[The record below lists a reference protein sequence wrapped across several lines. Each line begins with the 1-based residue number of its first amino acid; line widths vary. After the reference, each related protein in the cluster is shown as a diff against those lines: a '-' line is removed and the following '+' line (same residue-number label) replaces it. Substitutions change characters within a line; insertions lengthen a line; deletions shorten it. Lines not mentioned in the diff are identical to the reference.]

1 MGGAEYMKSIKKY
14 ETIINEA
21 LRSALEYDTPEGQIN
36 EFISFFGKHI
46 GSDRIYIFEDDEEH
60 HVTNN
65 TYEWCAEGIT
75 PQIEHLQGV
84 NMEVI
89 DWWYDTFDEGKSVI
103 ISDVEELKGVHQVS
117 YNMLKYQN
125 VCKVVVSPLR
135 HKGQIKGF
143 FGVDNPP
150 AVDYNALTMFLDMMI
165 GTMLISLL
173 KIRNTFQ
180 KEQYNASM
188 SSYSALSEIY
198 LCMHLIDIKTG
209 KYEQIKNVKHVEK
222 ECEELDQ
229 ENFSKR
235 VYTTMKYFCTE
246 MYLSSVLEFVDLS
259 TLDRRLME
267 TNTIVHEF
275 IGTVSGWCRER
286 FIKVDSDEK
295 GRLWHV
301 LYCVEVI
308 DEQKR
313 REKKL
318 LYLSETDSMTGI
330 NNRGSGERKITEFL
344 EKKKGGLF
352 CLLDCDK
359 FKKINDTYGH
369 AVGDTVLIKL
379 AAVLQRACR
388 ENDIVMRLG
397 GDEFA
402 MYLPGMPDKAQ
413 AESFFKR
420 LFTQIDKISISE
432 MQGEKINVS
441 LGASLYS
448 DKDRATFDTLYH
460 EADAAMYESKKI
472 VGNHAIIYSDLPQAR
487 QTPL

>member
-1 MGGAEYMKSIKKY
+1 MKSIKKY

-150 AVDYNALTMFLDMMI
+150 AVDYNALTMFLDMI

-173 KIRNTFQ
+173 KINTFQ

>member
-65 TYEWCAEGIT
+65 TYEWCTEGIT

-89 DWWYDTFDEGKSVI
+89 DWWYDTFEEGKSVI

-125 VCKVVVSPLR
+125 VHKVVVSPLR
-135 HKGQIKGF
+135 HKGQIRGF

-150 AVDYNALTMFLDMMI
+150 AVDYNALTMFLDMI
-165 GTMLISLL
+165 GTMLISFL

-209 KYEQIKNVKHVEK
+209 KYEQIKNAKHIEK
-222 ECEELDQ
+222 ECEEFDQ

-235 VYTTMKYFCTE
+235 IYTTMKYFCTE

-267 TNTIVHEF
+267 TNTIV
-275 IGTVSGWCRER
+275 IGIVSGWCRER

-295 GRLWHV
+295 GRPWHV

-420 LFTQIDKISISE
+420 LFTQIDKISIPE

-441 LGASLYS
+441 LGASLCS
-448 DKDRATFDTLYH
+448 DKDRATFDTLYR

>member
-150 AVDYNALTMFLDMMI
+150 AVDYNALTMFLDMI

-359 FKKINDTYGH
+359 FKKINDMDMPLEIPFSLSLQQSFSEP
-369 AVGDTVLIKL
+369 AVRMILSCGLEVMNLRCIFQECQIKHKRNHFSN
-379 AAVLQRACR
+379 V
-388 ENDIVMRLG
+388 
-397 GDEFA
+397 
-402 MYLPGMPDKAQ
+402 YLRK
-413 AESFFKR
+413 
-420 LFTQIDKISISE
+420 
-432 MQGEKINVS
+432 
-441 LGASLYS
+441 
-448 DKDRATFDTLYH
+448 
-460 EADAAMYESKKI
+460 
-472 VGNHAIIYSDLPQAR
+472 
-487 QTPL
+487 

>member
-1 MGGAEYMKSIKKY
+1 MKSIKKY

-150 AVDYNALTMFLDMMI
+150 AVDYNALTMFLDI

>member
-1 MGGAEYMKSIKKY
+1 MKSIKRY

-21 LRSALEYDTPEGQIN
+21 LRSALEYDTPDGEIN
-36 EFISFFGKHI
+36 EFIRFFGKHI
-46 GSDRIYIFEDDEEH
+46 GSDRIYIFEDDIEN

-65 TYEWCAEGIT
+65 TYEWCAEGVK
-75 PQIEHLQGV
+75 PQIDDLQGV

-89 DWWYDTFDEGKSVI
+89 DWWYETFDEGKSVI

-117 YNMLKYQN
+117 YNMLCYQN
-125 VCKVVVSPLR
+125 VHKVVVSPLR
-135 HKGQIKGF
+135 HKGQIRGF

-150 AVDYNALTMFLDMMI
+150 KGDYAALTMFLDMI

-173 KIRNTFQ
+173 KLRNSFQ

-198 LCMHLIDIKTG
+198 LSMHLIDIKTG
-209 KYEQIKNVKHVEK
+209 KYQPVKTAKHVED
-222 ECEELDQ
+222 ECEGIDPD
-229 ENFSKR
+229 NFSKR
-235 VYTTMKYFCTE
+235 IHTSMKYFCTE
-246 MYLSSVLEFVDLS
+246 QYISSVLEFVDIS
-259 TLDRRLME
+259 TLGERLMK

-295 GRLWHV
+295 GRPWHV

-344 EKKKGGLF
+344 EKKKGGLL

-379 AAVLQRACR
+379 AAALQRACR

-413 AESFFKR
+413 SESFFKR
-420 LFTQIDKISISE
+420 LFAQIDKISIPE

-441 LGASLYS
+441 LGASLCS
-448 DKDRATFDTLYH
+448 DGDGATFDTLYH

-487 QTPL
+487 

>member
-1 MGGAEYMKSIKKY
+1 MKSIKKY

-143 FGVDNPP
+143 FGVD
-150 AVDYNALTMFLDMMI
+150 YNALTMFLDMI

>member
-125 VCKVVVSPLR
+125 VCKVVASPLC

-150 AVDYNALTMFLDMMI
+150 AVDYNALTMFLDMI

-359 FKKINDTYGH
+359 FKKSMTHMDMPLEIPFSLSFQQSFSEP
-369 AVGDTVLIKL
+369 AVRMILSCGLEVMNLRCIFQECQIKHKRNHFSN
-379 AAVLQRACR
+379 V
-388 ENDIVMRLG
+388 
-397 GDEFA
+397 
-402 MYLPGMPDKAQ
+402 YLRK
-413 AESFFKR
+413 
-420 LFTQIDKISISE
+420 
-432 MQGEKINVS
+432 
-441 LGASLYS
+441 
-448 DKDRATFDTLYH
+448 
-460 EADAAMYESKKI
+460 
-472 VGNHAIIYSDLPQAR
+472 
-487 QTPL
+487 

>member
-1 MGGAEYMKSIKKY
+1 MKSIKKY

-150 AVDYNALTMFLDMMI
+150 AVDYNALTMFLDMI

-359 FKKINDTYGH
+359 FKKSMIHMDMPLEIPFSLSLQQSFSEP
-369 AVGDTVLIKL
+369 AVRMILSCGLEVMNLRCIFQECQIKHKRNHFSN
-379 AAVLQRACR
+379 V
-388 ENDIVMRLG
+388 
-397 GDEFA
+397 
-402 MYLPGMPDKAQ
+402 YLRK
-413 AESFFKR
+413 
-420 LFTQIDKISISE
+420 
-432 MQGEKINVS
+432 
-441 LGASLYS
+441 
-448 DKDRATFDTLYH
+448 
-460 EADAAMYESKKI
+460 
-472 VGNHAIIYSDLPQAR
+472 
-487 QTPL
+487 

>member
-150 AVDYNALTMFLDMMI
+150 AVDYNALTMFLDMI

-359 FKKINDTYGH
+359 FKKINDTYDMPLEIPFSLSLQQSFSEP
-369 AVGDTVLIKL
+369 AVRMILSCGLEVMNLRCIFQECQIKHKRNHFSN
-379 AAVLQRACR
+379 V
-388 ENDIVMRLG
+388 
-397 GDEFA
+397 
-402 MYLPGMPDKAQ
+402 YLRK
-413 AESFFKR
+413 
-420 LFTQIDKISISE
+420 
-432 MQGEKINVS
+432 
-441 LGASLYS
+441 
-448 DKDRATFDTLYH
+448 
-460 EADAAMYESKKI
+460 
-472 VGNHAIIYSDLPQAR
+472 
-487 QTPL
+487 

>member
-1 MGGAEYMKSIKKY
+1 
-14 ETIINEA
+14 
-21 LRSALEYDTPEGQIN
+21 
-36 EFISFFGKHI
+36 
-46 GSDRIYIFEDDEEH
+46 
-60 HVTNN
+60 
-65 TYEWCAEGIT
+65 
-75 PQIEHLQGV
+75 
-84 NMEVI
+84 
-89 DWWYDTFDEGKSVI
+89 
-103 ISDVEELKGVHQVS
+103 
-117 YNMLKYQN
+117 
-125 VCKVVVSPLR
+125 
-135 HKGQIKGF
+135 
-143 FGVDNPP
+143 
-150 AVDYNALTMFLDMMI
+150 
-165 GTMLISLL
+165 
-173 KIRNTFQ
+173 
-180 KEQYNASM
+180 
-188 SSYSALSEIY
+188 
-198 LCMHLIDIKTG
+198 
-209 KYEQIKNVKHVEK
+209 
-222 ECEELDQ
+222 
-229 ENFSKR
+229 
-235 VYTTMKYFCTE
+235 MKYFCTE

-330 NNRGSGERKITEFL
+330 N
-344 EKKKGGLF
+344 
-352 CLLDCDK
+352 K

-441 LGASLYS
+441 LGASL
-448 DKDRATFDTLYH
+448 
-460 EADAAMYESKKI
+460 
-472 VGNHAIIYSDLPQAR
+472 
-487 QTPL
+487 

>member
-1 MGGAEYMKSIKKY
+1 MKSIKKY

-125 VCKVVVSPLR
+125 VVVSPLR

-150 AVDYNALTMFLDMMI
+150 AVDYNALTMFLDMI

-397 GDEFA
+397 GDEFV

>member
-150 AVDYNALTMFLDMMI
+150 AVDYNALTMFLDMI

-330 NNRGSGERKITEFL
+330 NNRGSGERKITEFSEPAVSMILSCGL
-344 EKKKGGLF
+344 EVMNLRCIF
-352 CLLDCDK
+352 QECQ
-359 FKKINDTYGH
+359 
-369 AVGDTVLIKL
+369 IKHKRNHFSN
-379 AAVLQRACR
+379 V
-388 ENDIVMRLG
+388 
-397 GDEFA
+397 
-402 MYLPGMPDKAQ
+402 YLRK
-413 AESFFKR
+413 
-420 LFTQIDKISISE
+420 
-432 MQGEKINVS
+432 
-441 LGASLYS
+441 
-448 DKDRATFDTLYH
+448 
-460 EADAAMYESKKI
+460 
-472 VGNHAIIYSDLPQAR
+472 
-487 QTPL
+487 

>member
-1 MGGAEYMKSIKKY
+1 MKSIKKY

-125 VCKVVVSPLR
+125 VCKVVASPLC
-135 HKGQIKGF
+135 HKG
-143 FGVDNPP
+143 
-150 AVDYNALTMFLDMMI
+150 
-165 GTMLISLL
+165 
-173 KIRNTFQ
+173 
-180 KEQYNASM
+180 
-188 SSYSALSEIY
+188 
-198 LCMHLIDIKTG
+198 
-209 KYEQIKNVKHVEK
+209 QIKNVKHVEK

-379 AAVLQRACR
+379 SAVLQRACR

-420 LFTQIDKISISE
+420 LFTQIDKISIPE

-441 LGASLYS
+441 LGASLCS
-448 DKDRATFDTLYH
+448 DKDRATFDTLYR

>member
-1 MGGAEYMKSIKKY
+1 MKSIKKY

-150 AVDYNALTMFLDMMI
+150 AVDYNALTMFLDMI

-359 FKKINDTYGH
+359 FKKSMTHMDMPLEIPFSLSLQQSFSEP
-369 AVGDTVLIKL
+369 AVRMILSCGLEVMNLRCIFQECQIKHKRNHFSN
-379 AAVLQRACR
+379 V
-388 ENDIVMRLG
+388 
-397 GDEFA
+397 
-402 MYLPGMPDKAQ
+402 YLRK
-413 AESFFKR
+413 
-420 LFTQIDKISISE
+420 
-432 MQGEKINVS
+432 
-441 LGASLYS
+441 
-448 DKDRATFDTLYH
+448 
-460 EADAAMYESKKI
+460 
-472 VGNHAIIYSDLPQAR
+472 
-487 QTPL
+487 

>member
-1 MGGAEYMKSIKKY
+1 MKSIKKY

-150 AVDYNALTMFLDMMI
+150 AVDYNALTMFLDMI

-344 EKKKGGLF
+344 EKKKGGL
-352 CLLDCDK
+352 LDCDK

>member
-1 MGGAEYMKSIKKY
+1 
-14 ETIINEA
+14 
-21 LRSALEYDTPEGQIN
+21 
-36 EFISFFGKHI
+36 
-46 GSDRIYIFEDDEEH
+46 
-60 HVTNN
+60 
-65 TYEWCAEGIT
+65 
-75 PQIEHLQGV
+75 
-84 NMEVI
+84 
-89 DWWYDTFDEGKSVI
+89 
-103 ISDVEELKGVHQVS
+103 
-117 YNMLKYQN
+117 
-125 VCKVVVSPLR
+125 
-135 HKGQIKGF
+135 
-143 FGVDNPP
+143 
-150 AVDYNALTMFLDMMI
+150 MFLDMI

-198 LCMHLIDIKTG
+198 LSMHLIDIKTG
-209 KYEQIKNVKHVEK
+209 KYEQIKNSKHVEK

-235 VYTTMKYFCTE
+235 IYTAMKYFCTE

-275 IGTVSGWCRER
+275 ISTVSGWCRER

-295 GRLWHV
+295 GRPWHV

-420 LFTQIDKISISE
+420 LFTQIDKISIPE

-441 LGASLYS
+441 LGASLCS
-448 DKDRATFDTLYH
+448 DKDGATFDTLYH

-487 QTPL
+487 

>member
-1 MGGAEYMKSIKKY
+1 MKSIKKY

-150 AVDYNALTMFLDMMI
+150 AVDYNALTMFLDMI

-369 AVGDTVLIKL
+369 AVGDTVRHIKFD
-379 AAVLQRACR
+379 VG
-388 ENDIVMRLG
+388 IV
-397 GDEFA
+397 
-402 MYLPGMPDKAQ
+402 
-413 AESFFKR
+413 
-420 LFTQIDKISISE
+420 
-432 MQGEKINVS
+432 EKIEDGGRDYEVTVNFEKCGV
-441 LGASLYS
+441 
-448 DKDRATFDTLYH
+448 KKMF
-460 EADAAMYESKKI
+460 AAFAKLKK
-472 VGNHAIIYSDLPQAR
+472 L
-487 QTPL
+487 

>member
-1 MGGAEYMKSIKKY
+1 MKSIKKY

-150 AVDYNALTMFLDMMI
+150 AVDYNALTMFLDMI

-198 LCMHLIDIKTG
+198 LCMHLIDIK
-209 KYEQIKNVKHVEK
+209 
-222 ECEELDQ
+222 
-229 ENFSKR
+229 
-235 VYTTMKYFCTE
+235 TE

-420 LFTQIDKISISE
+420 LFTQIDKISIPE

-441 LGASLYS
+441 LGASLCS
-448 DKDRATFDTLYH
+448 DKDRATFDTLYR

>member
-1 MGGAEYMKSIKKY
+1 MKSIKKY

-21 LRSALEYDTPEGQIN
+21 LRSALEYDTPDGEIN
-36 EFISFFGKHI
+36 EFIRFFGKHI
-46 GSDRIYIFEDDEEH
+46 GSDRIYIFEDDIEN

-65 TYEWCAEGIT
+65 IYEWCADGVV
-75 PQIEHLQGV
+75 PQIDDLQGV

-89 DWWYDTFDEGKSVI
+89 DWWYETFDEGKSVI
-103 ISDVEELKGVHQVS
+103 IPDVEELKGVHQVS

-125 VCKVVVSPLR
+125 VHKLVVSPLR
-135 HKGQIKGF
+135 HKGQIRGF

-150 AVDYNALTMFLDMMI
+150 AVDYNALTLFLDMI

-173 KIRNTFQ
+173 KIRNSFQ

-188 SSYSALSEIY
+188 SSYAALSEIY
-198 LCMHLIDIKTG
+198 LSMHLIDTKTG
-209 KYEQIKNVKHVEK
+209 KYEKIKSADHIEESNVLNTDDFPE
-222 ECEELDQ
+222 
-229 ENFSKR
+229 R
-235 VYTTMKYFCTE
+235 IRTTMGRLCTE
-246 MYLSSVLEFVDLS
+246 RYMASVLEFTDIS
-259 TLDRRLME
+259 TLNERLME
-267 TNTIVHEF
+267 ANTIVHEF

-286 FIKVDSDEK
+286 FIKVDNDEK

-344 EKKKGGLF
+344 QKKKGGLF
-352 CLLDCDK
+352 CLLDCGK
-359 FKKINDTYGH
+359 FKKINDTHGH
-369 AVGDTVLIKL
+369 AVGDSVLIQL
-379 AAVLQRACR
+379 AEAIQKTCR

-402 MYLPGMPDKAQ
+402 MYLPGMPDKKQ
-413 AESFFKR
+413 AERFFER
-420 LFTQIDKISISE
+420 LFAQIDKIVIPE
-432 MQGEKINVS
+432 MQGEKIYVS
-441 LGASLYS
+441 LGAALCS
-448 DKDRATFDTLYH
+448 DEDGATFDILYH
-460 EADAAMYESKKI
+460 EADMVMYESKKI
-472 VGNHAIIYSDLPQAR
+472 AGNYATIYGDEIY
-487 QTPL
+487 

>member
-1 MGGAEYMKSIKKY
+1 MKSIKKY

-150 AVDYNALTMFLDMMI
+150 AVDYNALTMFLDMI

-369 AVGDTVLIKL
+369 AVGDTVRHIKFG
-379 AAVLQRACR
+379 VG
-388 ENDIVMRLG
+388 IV
-397 GDEFA
+397 
-402 MYLPGMPDKAQ
+402 
-413 AESFFKR
+413 
-420 LFTQIDKISISE
+420 
-432 MQGEKINVS
+432 EKIEDGGRDYEVTVNFEKCGV
-441 LGASLYS
+441 
-448 DKDRATFDTLYH
+448 KKMF
-460 EADAAMYESKKI
+460 AAFAKLKK
-472 VGNHAIIYSDLPQAR
+472 L
-487 QTPL
+487 

>member
-1 MGGAEYMKSIKKY
+1 MKSIKKY

-150 AVDYNALTMFLDMMI
+150 AVDYNALTMFLDMI

-209 KYEQIKNVKHVEK
+209 KYEQIKHVEK

-330 NNRGSGERKITEFL
+330 NNRGSGERKIAEFL

-420 LFTQIDKISISE
+420 LFTQIDKISIPE

-441 LGASLYS
+441 LGASLCS
-448 DKDRATFDTLYH
+448 DKDGATFDTLYH

-487 QTPL
+487 

>member
-1 MGGAEYMKSIKKY
+1 MKSIKKY

-150 AVDYNALTMFLDMMI
+150 AVDYNALTMFLDMI

-359 FKKINDTYGH
+359 FKKINMDMPLEIPFSLSLQQSFSEP
-369 AVGDTVLIKL
+369 AVRMILSCGLEVMNLRCIFQECQIKHKRNHFSN
-379 AAVLQRACR
+379 V
-388 ENDIVMRLG
+388 
-397 GDEFA
+397 
-402 MYLPGMPDKAQ
+402 YLRK
-413 AESFFKR
+413 
-420 LFTQIDKISISE
+420 
-432 MQGEKINVS
+432 
-441 LGASLYS
+441 
-448 DKDRATFDTLYH
+448 
-460 EADAAMYESKKI
+460 
-472 VGNHAIIYSDLPQAR
+472 
-487 QTPL
+487 

>member
-1 MGGAEYMKSIKKY
+1 MKSIKKY

-150 AVDYNALTMFLDMMI
+150 AVDYNALTMFLDMI

-379 AAVLQRACR
+379 A
-388 ENDIVMRLG
+388 

-420 LFTQIDKISISE
+420 LFTQIDKISIPE

-441 LGASLYS
+441 LGASLCS
-448 DKDRATFDTLYH
+448 DKDRATFDTLYR

>member
-1 MGGAEYMKSIKKY
+1 MKSIKKY

-103 ISDVEELKGVHQVS
+103 ISNVEELKGVHQVS

-150 AVDYNALTMFLDMMI
+150 AVDYNALTMFLDMI

-198 LCMHLIDIKTG
+198 FMHLIDIKTG

-235 VYTTMKYFCTE
+235 IYTTMKYFCTE

-330 NNRGSGERKITEFL
+330 NNRGSRERKITEFL

-420 LFTQIDKISISE
+420 LFTQIDKISIPE

-441 LGASLYS
+441 LGASLCS
-448 DKDRATFDTLYH
+448 DKDRATFDTLYR

>member
-1 MGGAEYMKSIKKY
+1 MKSIKKY

-21 LRSALEYDTPEGQIN
+21 LRSALEYDTPDGEIN

-65 TYEWCAEGIT
+65 TYEWCAEGVE
-75 PQIEHLQGV
+75 PQIDDLQGV

-89 DWWYDTFDEGKSVI
+89 DWWYEAFDEGKSVI

-117 YNMLKYQN
+117 YNMLCYQN
-125 VCKVVVSPLR
+125 VHNVVVSPLR
-135 HKGQIKGF
+135 HKGQIRGF

-150 AVDYNALTMFLDMMI
+150 EGDYNALTLFLDMI

-173 KIRNTFQ
+173 KIRNSFQ
-180 KEQYNASM
+180 KEQYNARM
-188 SSYSALSEIY
+188 SSYGALSEIY
-198 LCMHLIDIKTG
+198 LSMHLIDIKTG
-209 KYEQIKNVKHVEK
+209 KYQTVKTAKHVEDQ
-222 ECEELDQ
+222 CEGIDL

-235 VYTTMKYFCTE
+235 IHTSMKYFCTE
-246 MYLSSVLEFVDLS
+246 QYMSSVLEFVDIS
-259 TLDRRLME
+259 TLNERLME
-267 TNTIVHEF
+267 TNTVVHEF

-286 FIKVDSDEK
+286 FIKVDSDDK
-295 GRLWHV
+295 GRPWHV
-301 LYCVEVI
+301 LYCIEVI

-344 EKKKGGLF
+344 EKKKGGLL

-369 AVGDTVLIKL
+369 AVGDSILICL
-379 AAVLQRACR
+379 AEALQRTCR

-402 MYLPGMPDKAQ
+402 MYLPGMPDKKQ
-413 AESFFKR
+413 SERFFKR
-420 LFTQIDKISISE
+420 LFAQIEKISVPE
-432 MQGEKINVS
+432 MHGEKINVS
-441 LGASLYS
+441 LGASLCA
-448 DKDRATFDTLYH
+448 DDDGATFDTLYH

-472 VGNHAIIYSDLPQAR
+472 VGNHAIIYSDLWG
-487 QTPL
+487 